1 MAEFVFQ
8 LESVLRHRER
18 IEKDRYRELSIRDA
32 EMKRLEGELNSLN
45 QELQG
50 STADVRD
57 HHLVGQLDMRYLA
70 AHRRYMLGMQR
81 KVHALAL
88 KMTQQQKLVDEA
100 RRALLEASKQRK
112 ILEKLRERQHL
123 RWKEAESRR
132 EESDLD
138 EIVAQMS
145 FHQIEQAEV
154 QS

>member
-1 MAEFVFQ
+1 MAVFVFK
-8 LESVLRHRER
+8 LDAVLRHRER

-32 EMKRLEGELNSLN
+32 EMKRLESELKTLN
-45 QELQG
+45 QELEG

-57 HHLVGQLDMRYLA
+57 HHLVGRLDMRYLA

-81 KVHALAL
+81 KVLALAQ
-88 KMTQQQKLVDEA
+88 KMTHQQKLVDDA
-100 RRALLEASKQRK
+100 RRALFEASKQRK

-123 RWKEAESRR
+123 RWNDAQARR
-132 EESDLD
+132 EANDLD